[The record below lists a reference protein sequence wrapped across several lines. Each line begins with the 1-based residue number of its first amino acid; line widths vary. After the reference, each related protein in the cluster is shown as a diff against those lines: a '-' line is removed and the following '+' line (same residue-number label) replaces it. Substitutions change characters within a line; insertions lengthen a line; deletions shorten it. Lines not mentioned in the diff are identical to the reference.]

1 MSKYGIFFW
10 PRIFPHSE
18 QKKTPYLDTFHAVLI
33 LLVFFLET
41 YFCQIR
47 LNLIMVECLKERMCM
62 MGSQT
67 VISSIGDYKNSDLML
82 MFIPGNPGVIGF
94 YDVFFEELY
103 RLLKVPIVG
112 ISHGGNIT

>member
-1 MSKYGIFFW
+1 
-10 PRIFPHSE
+10 
-18 QKKTPYLDTFHAVLI
+18 
-33 LLVFFLET
+33 
-41 YFCQIR
+41 
-47 LNLIMVECLKERMCM
+47 MVECLKERMCM

-94 YDVFFEELY
+94 YDVFLEELY

>member
-18 QKKTPYLDTFHAVLI
+18 QKKTPYLDTSRSVNSTR
-33 LLVFFLET
+33 FFLET